1 MVAAERIGVP
11 NMKDDLNKV
20 MSAVLDST
28 KPPPTVTPAQFIAL
42 RTLVTAILAM
52 IASQRERSLAGDG
65 RAWINDVSAV
75 CQDAILNADIRHVG
89 SLSAEDLRREA
100 MEQVN
105 DMLSSVMLANNKRP
119 SFDN

>member
-1 MVAAERIGVP
+1 
-11 NMKDDLNKV
+11 MKDLDKV
-20 MSAVLDST
+20 VSAVLDST

-105 DMLSSVMLANNKRP
+105 DMLSSVMLANKRP
-119 SFDN
+119 GSDN